1 MTPQARTPNPEP
13 RTLTADDKDLLLRVA
28 SDSIRH
34 GFKDGSPLPVRVE
47 DFPESLRP
55 ERATFVT
62 LQKAGQLRG
71 CIGMLEACRPLVADV
86 AENAFAAAFE
96 DPRFPPLAPLE
107 LDGLDIHVSILS
119 PPEPM
124 SVQDEADLLRQLR
137 PGIDGLIIEDG
148 PRRATFLP
156 SVWEE
161 LPDPAAFLQHLKRKA
176 GFRPDHWSRS
186 FRASRYTAESAP

>member
-1 MTPQARTPNPEP
+1 MNPGSRIPDPEP
-13 RTLTADDKDLLLRVA
+13 GALSPGDKDLLLRVA
-28 SDSIRH
+28 ADSIRH
-34 GFKDGSPLPVRVE
+34 GLTDGAPLPVRVA
-47 DFPESLRP
+47 DYPVSLQP

-62 LQKAGQLRG
+62 LQKSGQLRG

-107 LDGLDIHVSILS
+107 MEGLDIHLSILS

-124 SVQDEADLLRQLR
+124 SVRDEADLLRQLR
-137 PGIDGLIIEDG
+137 PGVDGLIIEDG

-161 LPDPAAFLQHLKRKA
+161 LPEPAAFLRNLKRKA

-186 FRASRYTAESAP
+186 FRASRYTVVSVH